1 MKWKKLLTFRWIL
14 LGLGLVALL
23 GLTGLNVYSLY
34 ALHENTLKSSME
46 KPRNQLLEVSNETRN
61 IIMNSLR
68 DRFRQNIPLIE
79 KAIQENGD
87 MPESFYNLVKAA
99 YEEPVFI
106 DIYFSDSECEAC
118 DGNGSLQKF
127 NPETSRMEW
136 TNQIPDEVKDGIGM
150 SRTRMRVLVQD
161 YQYSTRVFFDT
172 HRSLTIAFVNTETK
186 QVVGYL
192 LMTLNREYIIQEILE
207 PMLLT
212 TFGEEANNSVV
223 VWLHDW
229 TRNQVLASSHPE
241 ISYQRRAEDFIQ
253 SFPEMLNNWNM
264 KAAFMESPLV
274 AAANA
279 SLIRNLT
286 ALGVAVFLLIGA
298 LVFMFITAQ
307 KERELALRQAGFL
320 ANVTHELKTPL
331 AVMQAAGEN
340 LADGRVK
347 NEERLRAYGKHI
359 FDESMRLRRM
369 IEKLLDVAKSD
380 AGQLT
385 LKPIMCDLAELTRKY
400 LDDQR
405 DYIEEKGFT
414 IDFTSADDL
423 SPVMIDPESY
433 ETMLSNLVENAI
445 KYSFDE
451 KYLGIRVF
459 KQGKKVIVD
468 VEDRGIGIP
477 QSDQKNIFEKFYR
490 VEDPN
495 TATTKGHGLG
505 LSIVK
510 DLANH
515 NGGDIRMKSS
525 YRKGSTFSLHFP
537 IFFEAHKTRNGETKP
552 IENRVEHVV

>member
-241 ISYQRRAEDFIQ
+241 IPYQRRAEDFIQ

-347 NEERLRAYGKHI
+347 KEERLRAYGKHI

-385 LKPIMCDLAELTRKY
+385 LKPVMCDLAELTRKY
-400 LDDQR
+400 LDEQR

-537 IFFEAHKTRNGETKP
+537 IFFEALKTRNGETKP